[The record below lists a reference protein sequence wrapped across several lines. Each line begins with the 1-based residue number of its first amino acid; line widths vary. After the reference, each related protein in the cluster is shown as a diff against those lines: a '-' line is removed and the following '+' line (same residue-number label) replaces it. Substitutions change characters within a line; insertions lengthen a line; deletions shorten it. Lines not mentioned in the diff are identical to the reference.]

1 MNDNTTLREVK
12 QNLRH
17 NRKVLNDILE
27 AGLGIGLEE
36 LIRKGVLN
44 AESKPHEGTKAS
56 GRGAETIQRVEH
68 DAG

>member
-1 MNDNTTLREVK
+1 MNDNTTLREIK

-17 NRKVLNDILE
+17 NRKILNDILE

-44 AESKPHEGTKAS
+44 EQFADADSGKTKDSA
-56 GRGAETIQRVEH
+56 Q
-68 DAG
+68 

>member
-12 QNLRH
+12 QSLRH

-44 AESKPHEGTKAS
+44 AESNPHG
-56 GRGAETIQRVEH
+56 GAEEGQAVRETE
-68 DAG
+68 

>member
-12 QNLRH
+12 QSLRH

-36 LIRKGVLN
+36 LIREGVLN
-44 AESKPHEGTKAS
+44 AESKPHGGTEESQAV
-56 GRGAETIQRVEH
+56 RETE
-68 DAG
+68 

>member
-1 MNDNTTLREVK
+1 MNENTTLREVK
-12 QNLRH
+12 QSLRH

-44 AESKPHEGTKAS
+44 AESNPHGEAEEGQAV
-56 GRGAETIQRVEH
+56 RETE
-68 DAG
+68 

>member
-12 QNLRH
+12 QSLRH

-27 AGLGIGLEE
+27 AGLGVSLEE

-44 AESKPHEGTKAS
+44 AESNPHGGTEEGQAV
-56 GRGAETIQRVEH
+56 RETE
-68 DAG
+68 

>member
-12 QNLRH
+12 QSLRH

-44 AESKPHEGTKAS
+44 AESSPHG
-56 GRGAETIQRVEH
+56 GAEESQAVRETE
-68 DAG
+68 

>member
-1 MNDNTTLREVK
+1 MNDNTTLREIK

-17 NRKVLNDILE
+17 NRKILNDILE

-44 AESKPHEGTKAS
+44 EQFADADS
-56 GRGAETIQRVEH
+56 GEAK
-68 DAG
+68 DSAK

>member
-1 MNDNTTLREVK
+1 MNDNTTLREIK

-17 NRKVLNDILE
+17 NRKILNDILE

-44 AESKPHEGTKAS
+44 EQFADADSGETKDSA
-56 GRGAETIQRVEH
+56 Q
-68 DAG
+68 

>member
-1 MNDNTTLREVK
+1 MNENTTLREVK
-12 QNLRH
+12 QSLRH

-44 AESKPHEGTKAS
+44 AESNPHGGTEESQAV
-56 GRGAETIQRVEH
+56 RETE
-68 DAG
+68 